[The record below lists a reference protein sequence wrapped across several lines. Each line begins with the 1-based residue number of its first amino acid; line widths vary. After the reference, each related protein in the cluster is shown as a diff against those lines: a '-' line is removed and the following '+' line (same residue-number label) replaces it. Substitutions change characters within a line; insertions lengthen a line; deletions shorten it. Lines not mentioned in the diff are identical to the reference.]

1 MINGA
6 LYAIDGDG
14 VNASLSVVSALPFYG
29 YITSGPKIGFKV
41 IQAATDLN
49 SRKVLRWIL
58 DKKGFITFGDQNQ
71 LRKILE
77 LTDTNMHA
85 HHIIPWQK
93 SIQEH
98 PVIQKA
104 AKSKNAF
111 HMNESLN
118 GIPVQKIRNSTHNDY
133 NNLIKMK
140 LDQIYNSRNQDK
152 SNEFFYDELMKL
164 INDAETAIK
173 SSNLPINEIRF

>member
-1 MINGA
+1 
-6 LYAIDGDG
+6 
-14 VNASLSVVSALPFYG
+14 
-29 YITSGPKIGFKV
+29 
-41 IQAATDLN
+41 
-49 SRKVLRWIL
+49 
-58 DKKGFITFGDQNQ
+58 
-71 LRKILE
+71 
-77 LTDTNMHA
+77 
-85 HHIIPWQK
+85 
-93 SIQEH
+93 
-98 PVIQKA
+98 
-104 AKSKNAF
+104 
-111 HMNESLN
+111 MNESLN